1 MRTLRLAVVGMIF
14 TAVFAVSVFSQTG
27 QKKIAVINTQA
38 FGADGGITKYVN
50 AQKKLNQEF
59 KVQNDQLTALATR
72 INNLKKEIQTLRNT
86 PKNSVPVDPKT
97 VNGKIDQHNKLEREF
112 KFKQENAK
120 AKYDA
125 RSGAVLGP
133 ISRDIGTALQ
143 AFAKQKGY
151 GLILDAAKLDRAGL
165 ILAFDKT
172 FNLTKQFIAFYNARP
187 AGTASK

>member
-1 MRTLRLAVVGMIF
+1 MRTLRLAIVGMIF
-14 TAVFAVSVFSQTG
+14 TAVFAISAFAQVGQT
-27 QKKIAVINTQA
+27 KIAVINTQA
-38 FGADGGITKYVN
+38 FGAKGGITKYVN
-50 AQKKLNQEF
+50 AQNKLNQEF
-59 KVQNDQLTALATR
+59 KVENQQLTTLATR
-72 INNLKKEIQTLRNT
+72 INNLKKEIQTLRDNRN
-86 PKNSVPVDPKT
+86 KNVPVDPKT

-120 AKYDA
+120 AKYET
-125 RSGAVLGP
+125 RSSEVLGP

-165 ILAFDKT
+165 ILAFDQK
-172 FNLTKQFIAFYNARP
+172 FNLTKQFIAYYNARP